1 MCIKC
6 FGHFHLSCL
15 ERRKSVKI
23 TEGGNCLCSVECQK
37 SYKRE
42 EEENILQRKKLQQ
55 YTEKIQML
63 EEKIIQVEEEREIK
77 EKDLIKKMD
86 TMSLLNIEKEH
97 QIRTLRR
104 HSETFE
110 NDVFLS
116 ESEYEER
123 LKNLEESER
132 KSKKLVKNLECKIAN
147 KQEELNC
154 SENVVKDLR
163 EEVKNLKKE
172 NENLV
177 SMVETLNKENEEEKD
192 KIKIITEEN
201 RILKEKIEELKKEQ
215 QNSAKKISHNEDG
228 KESQKKGNADEN
240 EISDEVFTKLESKLF
255 SRLLVQI
262 KESLISETEPKMKP
276 SKEHHATDINRKTRK
291 DSKTLKYSDVIMK
304 NVVSRDG
311 NSTERDN
318 SKDVST
324 IPKIIIDEFK
334 EPTQPTR
341 KNTPQKDR
349 LSSEHIQHEV
359 WTTVEA
365 KKRKTKKQNVIEGN
379 SDITSLPENA
389 SFTSAERKAWLYVG
403 RVDLKATECN
413 IKNFL
418 TRKFPNREFRVEML
432 PKRENAISIA
442 FKVAADFSLMEELQK
457 PEMWPQGVLVRRF
470 RFLGRGQSF
479 QSGE

>member
-154 SENVVKDLR
+154 SENVLKDLR
-163 EEVKNLKKE
+163 EEVKNLKK
-172 NENLV
+172 
-177 SMVETLNKENEEEKD
+177 
-192 KIKIITEEN
+192 
-201 RILKEKIEELKKEQ
+201 
-215 QNSAKKISHNEDG
+215 
-228 KESQKKGNADEN
+228 
-240 EISDEVFTKLESKLF
+240 
-255 SRLLVQI
+255 
-262 KESLISETEPKMKP
+262 
-276 SKEHHATDINRKTRK
+276 RK
-291 DSKTLKYSDVIMK
+291 
-304 NVVSRDG
+304 
-311 NSTERDN
+311 
-318 SKDVST
+318 
-324 IPKIIIDEFK
+324 
-334 EPTQPTR
+334 
-341 KNTPQKDR
+341 
-349 LSSEHIQHEV
+349 
-359 WTTVEA
+359 
-365 KKRKTKKQNVIEGN
+365 
-379 SDITSLPENA
+379 
-389 SFTSAERKAWLYVG
+389 
-403 RVDLKATECN
+403 
-413 IKNFL
+413 
-418 TRKFPNREFRVEML
+418 
-432 PKRENAISIA
+432 
-442 FKVAADFSLMEELQK
+442 
-457 PEMWPQGVLVRRF
+457 
-470 RFLGRGQSF
+470 
-479 QSGE
+479 